1 MLCRQQTCR
10 GTKTCR
16 KDCEE
21 RAEDWLPINEDV
33 IYQDKNK
40 TPEQSSLLE
49 RPNFAQYPT
58 EQELSGNEVTQS
70 SSGTQESGAENDE
83 AASEEYIGQVLTS
96 LAGAY
101 DSLANEAQ
109 KDVTNNLDSFK
120 AEAAARSDE
129 EIASAIADIEST
141 PDLVELFEHTR
152 NGLLSGE
159 IKRTKQEEQEL
170 INALQE

>member
-1 MLCRQQTCR
+1 M
-10 GTKTCR
+10 
-16 KDCEE
+16 
-21 RAEDWLPINEDV
+21 

-96 LAGAY
+96 LAEAY
-101 DSLANEAQ
+101 DSFVNEDQ
-109 KDVTNNLDSFK
+109 K
-120 AEAAARSDE
+120 
-129 EIASAIADIEST
+129 
-141 PDLVELFEHTR
+141 
-152 NGLLSGE
+152 
-159 IKRTKQEEQEL
+159 
-170 INALQE
+170 

>member
-1 MLCRQQTCR
+1 M
-10 GTKTCR
+10 
-16 KDCEE
+16 
-21 RAEDWLPINEDV
+21 